1 MKLWLIL
8 SIASYSI
15 LECFPGAITEF
26 SDSEVSVSIFYL
38 FCFIGVSNIKLFI
51 LKCIV
56 QMSHDNFFLKSKTK
70 EQS

>member
-26 SDSEVSVSIFYL
+26 SDSEVSVSIF
-38 FCFIGVSNIKLFI
+38 I
-51 LKCIV
+51 CIV
-56 QMSHDNFFLKSKTK
+56 LLESATLNYLHLNVLF
-70 EQS
+70 